1 MPQFTADDELEH
13 LRRVLE
19 LARIDVEPALPDE
32 RQFIRGK
39 MRLHFLDWGTVG
51 LKPVV
56 FLHGGGLNAH
66 TWDAICL
73 GLRATYHCMALDQRG
88 HGDSEWS
95 PELDYRATAHLKD
108 IEGLVN
114 HLGLKQFVL
123 IGQSLGGLNAFNYA
137 SQYPDRLAG
146 LVVIDTGPN
155 VSVEGGQRIR
165 DFLTATERVR
175 DPEELVEKAIA
186 FNPLR
191 DARLLRRSIFRN
203 IRQLPDGSWIRK
215 NDMRHLPAFGIAD
228 LVAEAKEIFGRYDS
242 VRCPTLIIRG
252 EISDVLS
259 DQDAEEFS
267 RRLPQGEWI
276 RIERAGH
283 TVQGDN
289 PGALLGALTRF
300 LARLP

>member
-1 MPQFTADDELEH
+1 MRWCQ
-13 LRRVLE
+13 
-19 LARIDVEPALPDE
+19 LARIDAEPVLPGE
-32 RQFIRGK
+32 RQFICGK
-39 MRLHFLDWGTVG
+39 MRLHFLDWGTSG
-51 LKPVV
+51 LKPIV

-73 GLRATYHCMALDQRG
+73 GLRAAYHCVALDQRG

-95 PELDYRATAHLKD
+95 PESDYRATAHLKD

-114 HLGLKQFVL
+114 HLGLNQFVL
-123 IGQSLGGLNAFNYA
+123 VGQSLGGLNAFNYA

-165 DFLTATERVR
+165 DFLTATEGVL
-175 DPEELVEKAIA
+175 DPEEFVEKAIA

-215 NDMRHLPAFGIAD
+215 NDMRHLATFGIAD
-228 LVAEAKEIFGRYDS
+228 RVAEAREIFGRYGS
-242 VRCPTLIIRG
+242 VRCPTLIVRG
-252 EISDVLS
+252 GTSDIMS
-259 DQDAEEFS
+259 DHDAEEFS

-276 RIERAGH
+276 RIEGAGH

-289 PGALLGALTRF
+289 PGALLGALARF